1 MGCKPKRQFAGDIF
15 DSCRP
20 VIFNLYNLDSISITG
35 GAFYLAVE
43 KGGPVG
49 IIYAA
54 QPFPLY
60 LSVYISCAA
69 FIGIFAILFVFR
81 FHKGLGKDQYSVP
94 GF

>member
-43 KGGPVG
+43 KGSSRRN
-49 IIYAA
+49 YLWRHSHF
-54 QPFPLY
+54 PFIFLY
-60 LSVYISCAA
+60 T
-69 FIGIFAILFVFR
+69 
-81 FHKGLGKDQYSVP
+81 
-94 GF
+94 